1 VLIHKS
7 GKALG
12 ILHDIYNMQGACFE
26 KTYKYMA
33 EMGEIMKDI
42 RIVVVDDSPFSVA
55 MISNILT
62 ENGFTVVGSAN
73 GLEEAVQAVNE
84 LKPDLV
90 TMDMTMPGA
99 NGIECTRAIH
109 KIKPDQKVIII
120 SSMMDEEILH
130 NAKKAKI
137 CGYIQKPVDSE
148 ELTLLINRVMADE
161 ELFTELDGIYSTIFK
176 EALTDTF
183 NKLFKT
189 VPAFTSEESI
199 NDEQVSR
206 GISVVI
212 GIIGK
217 YGGRMILDMSVETAR
232 HMAGTMLKAENLAD
246 DYVVK
251 IMGEVSNI
259 AAGNACSLANKR
271 NKLFGLRVA
280 PPTIVYGEAIKISK
294 SDFETVFSVT
304 ADTGFGEVF
313 MNVGFNRG
321 EYQ

>member
-1 VLIHKS
+1 
-7 GKALG
+7 
-12 ILHDIYNMQGACFE
+12 
-26 KTYKYMA
+26 
-33 EMGEIMKDI
+33 
-42 RIVVVDDSPFSVA
+42 

-62 ENGFTVVGSAN
+62 ENGFIVVGSAN
-73 GLEEAVQAVNE
+73 GLAEAVEAVKE

-99 NGIECTRAIH
+99 DGIECTKAIH
-109 KIKPDQKVIII
+109 KINPNQKVVIV
-120 SSMMDEEILH
+120 SSMMDEEIIH

-137 CGYIQKPVDSE
+137 CGYIQKPVDAE
-148 ELTLLINRVMADE
+148 ELTLIINRVMADE
-161 ELFTELDGIYSTIFK
+161 ELFIELEDIYSTIFK

-183 NKLFKT
+183 NKLFKS
-189 VPAFTSEESI
+189 VPEYISEES
-199 NDEQVSR
+199 NNEEQVSR

-217 YGGRMILDMSVETAR
+217 YCGRMILDMSGETAR
-232 HMAGTMLKAENLAD
+232 RMAGTMLKAETLPD
-246 DYVVK
+246 DFVVN

-259 AAGNACSLANKR
+259 AAGNACSLANKQ
-271 NKLFGLRVA
+271 NKLFGLRIA

-294 SDFETVFSVT
+294 SDFDTVFSVT
-304 ADTGFGEVF
+304 ASTVFGEIY